1 MGKAEGSLPARYQNG
16 MAKGRQTSNLAASGL
31 VTKDVQGP
39 SLQAYSSSKKS
50 ALTLHPAQDSQ
61 PIVTSFCLR
70 DCSVPT
76 SRIQARL
83 TRWRTCPWAA
93 ENELA
98 HVNQSLKILKSIR
111 EASAGDCSLQVTLSP
126 TPTPIVCQEAPNT
139 RPSCL
144 SQPCSHK
151 VRTGLRSGSNVSAR
165 QTITFLP
172 TQHPVGALTCRNQN
186 GARP

>member
-1 MGKAEGSLPARYQNG
+1 MRRQVRHLGTRGKAEGSLPARYQNG
-16 MAKGRQTSNLAASGL
+16 MAKGRQIPNLAASDL

-50 ALTLHPAQDSQ
+50 VLTLHPAQDSQ

-70 DCSVPT
+70 DCSVPA
-76 SRIQARL
+76 SGIQAKL

-111 EASAGDCSLQVTLSP
+111 EATAGDCSLQGTLSP
-126 TPTPIVCQEAPNT
+126 HLQLCIRKPQTPGPRAC
-139 RPSCL
+139 PS
-144 SQPCSHK
+144 PAA
-151 VRTGLRSGSNVSAR
+151 TRSGQV
-165 QTITFLP
+165 
-172 TQHPVGALTCRNQN
+172 
-186 GARP
+186 